1 MFGRSFTRTRSP
13 ALKRAGALSVFLGA
27 FGVFLS
33 FMAGLH
39 LGNLFQQLGERNMV
53 LVDEHPGRR
62 PNPAPVVGH
71 AEIER
76 ITQIV
81 IGPPAPF
88 LGVPY
93 APPAKHLACHISVE
107 FPLFFFLF
115 LVLDRDI
122 ALAADIVGRVHVGAV
137 QRTWNLVVPILRDMS
152 SRLQRAYDVILLTK
166 LAA

>member
-1 MFGRSFTRTRSP
+1 MFGRSLTRTRSP
-13 ALKRAGALSVFLGA
+13 TLKREGVLSAFLAA

-39 LGNLFQQLGERNMV
+39 VCNLFQQLSERNVV
-53 LVDEHPGRR
+53 LVDEHPSRS
-62 PNPAPVVGH
+62 PNPSPVVGH

-76 ITQIV
+76 ITEIV

-88 LGVPY
+88 LGAPY
-93 APPAKHLACHISVE
+93 PPPAEHLACHISVE
-107 FPLFFFLF
+107 LPLFFFLF

-137 QRTWNLVVPILRDMS
+137 ERTGNLVVPILRDMR

>member
-1 MFGRSFTRTRSP
+1 MFGRSLTRTRSP
-13 ALKRAGALSVFLGA
+13 TLKRAGVLSLFFAA

-39 LGNLFQQLGERNMV
+39 LCNFFHELGERNVV
-53 LVDEHPGRR
+53 LVDEHPRRR

-76 ITQIV
+76 ITKIV

-88 LGVPY
+88 LGAPY

-115 LVLDRDI
+115 LVLERDI

-137 QRTWNLVVPILRDMS
+137 QRTGNLVVPILRDMS
-152 SRLQRAYDVILLTK
+152 SGLQRAYDVILLTK

>member
-13 ALKRAGALSVFLGA
+13 TLKRAGVLSVFWGA

-33 FMAGLH
+33 FMAGPH
-39 LGNLFQQLGERNMV
+39 LRNFFQQLGERNVV
-53 LVDEHPGRR
+53 LVDEHPSRG

-76 ITQIV
+76 ITEIV

-88 LGVPY
+88 LCAPY

-107 FPLFFFLF
+107 LPLFFFLF

-122 ALAADIVGRVHVGAV
+122 ALAAHIVGRVPVGAV
-137 QRTWNLVVPILRDMS
+137 QRNWDLVVPIFRDM
-152 SRLQRAYDVILLTK
+152 RCGLQRAYDVILLTK